1 MAASSLERGSP
12 VSLRV
17 VDAGTVSW
25 LDSQV
30 IYHAVAS
37 AMTEETEDTM
47 TLMNPATPYVCVG
60 FHQEVE
66 KEVDIAYCQEYGL
79 PITRRQVGGGAVYL
93 DQDQLF
99 WHIIIHRSRAPYRI
113 EDVYARYL
121 AGPVNALRA
130 MGIPAQHRPVNDI
143 QVEGRKIGGTGAATI
158 GEAIVVVGSLIFD
171 FNYELM
177 ARVLKVHSEKFR
189 DKVSQTLR
197 EYLTTIRHELGPKAP
212 TWEEG
217 KQILIN
223 QVARALR
230 QDINDGTLTDRE
242 QVEVQRLRQ
251 VFIDPEWLYQSDGLR
266 KKGVKI
272 KEGLHVHEAAYKAP
286 GGLIR
291 ATMRVQE
298 AVLDDITLS
307 GDFFVYPQE
316 SLSQL
321 ELALVGSPLNEKALQ
336 QRTGAFWQA
345 HQIQSPGLTPQDVV
359 TVILQAA
366 AGEEMSIQ
374 R

>member
-1 MAASSLERGSP
+1 MGF
-12 VSLRV
+12 RV

-37 AMTEETEDTM
+37 AMTEETEDTI

-93 DQDQLF
+93 DKEQLF
-99 WHIIIHRSRAPYRI
+99 WHIIVHRSRAPYRI

-177 ARVLKVHSEKFR
+177 ARVLKVPSEKFR
-189 DKVSQTLR
+189 DKVYQTLR
-197 EYLTTIRHELGPKAP
+197 EYLTTIRRELGPKAP

-217 KQILIN
+217 KQILIT
-223 QVARALR
+223 QVAAALG
-230 QDINDGTLTDRE
+230 QDVYNGTLTERE
-242 QVEVQRLRQ
+242 QAEVQRLRQ
-251 VFIDPEWLYQSDGLR
+251 VFTDPEWLYQSGGLR

-298 AVLDDITLS
+298 AVIDDITLS
-307 GDFFVYPQE
+307 GDFFIYPQE
-316 SLSQL
+316 RLTQL
-321 ELALVGSPLNEKALQ
+321 VSALIGSPLNEEALQ
-336 QRTGAFWQA
+336 QRAAVFWQE
-345 HQIQSPGLTPQDVV
+345 HQIQSPGLTPEDVAKA
-359 TVILQAA
+359 ILLAA
-366 AGEEMSIQ
+366 AGEEASKQ
-374 R
+374 H

>member
-1 MAASSLERGSP
+1 MSF
-12 VSLRV
+12 RV

-37 AMTEETEDTM
+37 AMTEATEDTM

-66 KEVDIAYCQEYGL
+66 KEVDMAYCQEYGL
-79 PITRRQVGGGAVYL
+79 PIARRQVGGGAVYL

-113 EDVYARYL
+113 EEVYARYL

-130 MGIPAQHRPVNDI
+130 MGIPAQHRPINDI

-158 GEAIVVVGSLIFD
+158 GEAIVIVGSLIFD

-177 ARVLKVHSEKFR
+177 AHVLKIPSEKFR
-189 DKVSQTLR
+189 DKVYQTLR
-197 EYLTTIRHELGPKAP
+197 EYLTTIRRELGPKAP

-217 KQILIN
+217 KQILIS
-223 QVARALR
+223 QVADALG
-230 QDINDGTLTDRE
+230 QDTHLGTLTERE
-242 QVEVQRLRQ
+242 QAAVQRLRQ
-251 VFIDPEWLYQSDGLR
+251 VFTDSEWVYQSGGLR

-286 GGLIR
+286 GGLVR
-291 ATMRVQE
+291 ATMRVHDE
-298 AVLDDITLS
+298 VLDDITLC
-307 GDFFVYPQE
+307 GDFFIYPQE
-316 SLSQL
+316 SLPQL
-321 ELALVGSPLNEKALQ
+321 ESALVGSPLNEATLQ
-336 QRTGAFWQA
+336 QRTAAFWQE
-345 HQIQSPGLTPQDVV
+345 HQIQSPGLTPEDVV
-359 TVILQAA
+359 KAIMQAA
-366 AGEEMSIQ
+366 AGEEMSSQ

>member
-1 MAASSLERGSP
+1 MSF
-12 VSLRV
+12 RV

-66 KEVDIAYCQEYGL
+66 KEVDIAYCEEHGL

-93 DQDQLF
+93 DHNQLF
-99 WHIIIHRSRAPYRI
+99 WHMIIHRSRAPYRI
-113 EDVYARYL
+113 EDVYAQYL
-121 AGPVNALRA
+121 KGPVNALRA

-171 FNYELM
+171 FDYELM
-177 ARVLKVHSEKFR
+177 AHVLKVPSEKFR
-189 DKVSQTLR
+189 DKIYQSLR
-197 EYLTTIRHELGPKAP
+197 EYLTTIRRELGPKAP

-217 KQILIN
+217 KQILIT
-223 QVARALR
+223 QVAEALG
-230 QDINDGTLTDRE
+230 QDVHIGPLTERE
-242 QVEVQRLRQ
+242 QAEVQRLRQ
-251 VFIDPEWLYQSDGLR
+251 VFTDPEWLYQSGGLR

-272 KEGLHVHEAAYKAP
+272 REGVHVHEAAYKAP

-291 ATMRVQE
+291 ATIRVQGE
-298 AVLDDITLS
+298 VLDDITLS
-307 GDFFVYPQE
+307 GDFFIYPQE
-316 SLSQL
+316 SITSL
-321 ELALVGSPLNEKALQ
+321 ESALIGSPISEEALEQ
-336 QRTGAFWQA
+336 HAASFWQE
-345 HQIQSPGLTPQDVV
+345 HQIQAPGLTPGDVAK
-359 TVILQAA
+359 VIMQAA
-366 AGEEMSIQ
+366 EG
-374 R
+374 

>member
-1 MAASSLERGSP
+1 MSF
-12 VSLRV
+12 RV

-47 TLMNPATPYVCVG
+47 TLMNPASPYVCVG

-66 KEVDIAYCQEYGL
+66 KEVDLDFCRASNI
-79 PITRRQVGGGAVYL
+79 PVTRRQVGGGAVYL

-99 WHIIIHRSRAPYRI
+99 WHIIVHRSRAPYRV
-113 EDVYARYL
+113 EEVYARFL
-121 AGPVNALRA
+121 TGPVNALRA

-177 ARVLKVHSEKFR
+177 ARVLKVPSEKFR
-189 DKVSQTLR
+189 DKVYQTLQ
-197 EYLTTIRHELGPKAP
+197 EYLTTIRRELGPKAP
-212 TWEEG
+212 SWEEG
-217 KQILIN
+217 KQILIT
-223 QVARALR
+223 QVAAALG
-230 QDINDGTLTDRE
+230 QDVHTGTLTERE
-242 QVEVQRLRQ
+242 QAEVQRLRQ
-251 VFIDPEWLYQSDGLR
+251 VFTGPEWLYQSGGLR

-272 KEGLHVHEAAYKAP
+272 QEGVHVHEAAYKAP

-291 ATMRVQE
+291 ATIRARD
-298 AVLDDITLS
+298 AVLEDITLS
-307 GDFFVYPQE
+307 GDFFLYPQD
-316 SLSQL
+316 SLTQL
-321 ELALVGSPLNEKALQ
+321 ELALVGASLSKEELE
-336 QRTGAFWQA
+336 QRAAAFWQT
-345 HQIQSPGLTPQDVV
+345 HQIQSPGVTPEDVAL
-359 TVILQAA
+359 VIMQAL
-366 AGEEMSIQ
+366 AG
-374 R
+374 